1 MAAPDPTRIRDL
13 ALIGYGG
20 AGKTTLAGALL
31 ATAGV
36 AGAPGRLVDG
46 TSNFDTEP
54 EERRRGGSIFNA
66 LNRWTL
72 NESEVL
78 FIDTP
83 GAGARSLVISSGSKA
98 RSSRLLAAHGG

>member
-1 MAAPDPTRIRDL
+1 MAAPDPTRIRHL

-20 AGKTTLAGALL
+20 VGKTTLAGALL

-46 TSNFDTEP
+46 TSHFDTEP
-54 EERRRGGSIFNA
+54 EERRRGGSILTAFD
-66 LNRWTL
+66 RWTL

-78 FIDTP
+78 WIDTP
-83 GAGARSLVISSGSKA
+83 GAGARSLVSSSGSKA
-98 RSSRLLAAHGG
+98 RSRWLLAAHGG